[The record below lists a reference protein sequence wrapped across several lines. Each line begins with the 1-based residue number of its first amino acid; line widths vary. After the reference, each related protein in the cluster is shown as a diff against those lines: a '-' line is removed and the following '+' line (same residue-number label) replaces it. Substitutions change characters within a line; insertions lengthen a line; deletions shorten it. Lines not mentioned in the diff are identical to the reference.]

1 MENGLNLHFDVR
13 PCEASD
19 GTSSSLSSR
28 AIACSDEHSGPH
40 LDPALPGVQ
49 KVAAKNLAVG
59 FLDLRLRLAM
69 SVGTAWL
76 EIASLITFAKPSY
89 EEASFSSLINCF
101 MHEHGPEYRLTRRGF
116 ELSVGT
122 RCIES

>member
-19 GTSSSLSSR
+19 GTSSHSNR
-28 AIACSDEHSGPH
+28 AIACSDDHSGPH
-40 LDPALPGVQ
+40 LDPALSGVQ

-69 SVGTAWL
+69 SVGTAWT
-76 EIASLITFAKPSY
+76 EIASRITFAKPSY
-89 EEASFSSLINCF
+89 EEALFSS
-101 MHEHGPEYRLTRRGF
+101 
-116 ELSVGT
+116 S
-122 RCIES
+122 

>member
-1 MENGLNLHFDVR
+1 MENGLNLHFDVC
-13 PCEASD
+13 PCEASN
-19 GTSSSLSSR
+19 GTSSSPSSR

-69 SVGTAWL
+69 SVGTAWT
-76 EIASLITFAKPSY
+76 EIASRITFAKPSY
-89 EEASFSSLINCF
+89 EEASLINC
-101 MHEHGPEYRLTRRGF
+101 YCLTRTRF
-116 ELSVGT
+116 ELSVNT

>member
-19 GTSSSLSSR
+19 GTSSPSSR

-69 SVGTAWL
+69 SVGTAWA
-76 EIASLITFAKPSY
+76 EIASLITCAKPSN
-89 EEASFSSLINCF
+89 EEASLILF
-101 MHEHGPEYRLTRRGF
+101 HARTWP
-116 ELSVGT
+116 
-122 RCIES
+122 

>member
-1 MENGLNLHFDVR
+1 MENGLNLHFDVC
-13 PCEASD
+13 PCEASN

-89 EEASFSSLINCF
+89 EEASLINC
-101 MHEHGPEYRLTRRGF
+101 YCLTRTRF
-116 ELSVGT
+116 EHSVNT